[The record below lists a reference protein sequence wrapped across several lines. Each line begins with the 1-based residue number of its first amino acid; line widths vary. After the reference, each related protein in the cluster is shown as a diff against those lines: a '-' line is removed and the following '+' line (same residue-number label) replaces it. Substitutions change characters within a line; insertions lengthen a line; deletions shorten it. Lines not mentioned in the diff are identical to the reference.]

1 MATKPNIPDFPDLPD
16 VGSMIAQACELIANI
31 RGIPYDFNGTLS
43 LENKFTVLFK
53 AVQEMFKAQDSL
65 IKSYK
70 DLYNF
75 INTYFDNLD
84 VQDEINKKIQ
94 SMADDGSLLAIIAPT
109 IESKTGEWLETN
121 ITNPSNPPIDKS
133 LTVENAAADA
143 KTVGT
148 LALLSSKLNITDN
161 NFDLNTCVP
170 NRIYDIST
178 IVQNSP
184 SSTAVGVCWTFSLDN
199 AATATYGQFFH
210 TTENILYYRFNVY
223 NSGWTEWKMSAV
235 NNDNIN
241 FMSSMLNI
249 TWNSF
254 DLNNAE
260 RNRIYLISTDVQ
272 NSPTKFGGVCWSFAQ
287 NNTAESIYSQFFHS
301 AENILYFRFKT
312 YTSGWTNWEKV
323 NVNGDNKKYFYDMSL
338 FQTVGV
344 IGDSYASGELYKDS
358 TNNVGD
364 NYAISWLQQ
373 LARKFGFTGF
383 NFSKGGLSTRSWL
396 TDSKGLALLNSSDPC
411 DLILLCLG
419 INDYYS
425 LGEGYLGTP
434 EDMDTHADSFYGNYS
449 KIINDVKTKNEKTR
463 MIIFT
468 IANPQE
474 TDLIDKF
481 NDAIKNIATKFK
493 IPCADENS
501 YNYFKSDLFSKNMI
515 GGHPI
520 AVNYNG
526 MGVTINDMISDT
538 MQTNQYYFNDLFL

>member
-16 VGSMIAQACELIANI
+16 VGNMIAQACELIANI

-53 AVQEMFKAQDSL
+53 TVQEMFKAQDSL

-75 INTYFDNLD
+75 INTYFDKLD
-84 VQDEINKKIQ
+84 VQEEINKKIQ
-94 SMADDGSLLAIIAPT
+94 SMVDDGSLLAIIAPT
-109 IESKTGEWLETN
+109 IETKTGEWLETN

-148 LALLSSKLNITDN
+148 YALLSSKLNITDN
-161 NFDLNTCVP
+161 SFDLNNAEP
-170 NRIYDIST
+170 NRIYDISVV
-178 IVQNSP
+178 VQNSP
-184 SSTAVGVCWTFSLDN
+184 STTAVGVCWTVSLDN
-199 AATATYGQFFH
+199 AATSTYDQFFH

-223 NSGWTEWKMSAV
+223 NHGWTDWKMVGV

-241 FMSSMLNI
+241 FMSSNLNI
-249 TWNSF
+249 TWDGF
-254 DLNNAE
+254 DLNTCE
-260 RNRIYLISTDVQ
+260 PNRIYLISIAAQ
-272 NSPTKFGGVCWSFAQ
+272 NAPTNYGGVCWSFAQ
-287 NNTAESIYSQFFHS
+287 NNTATSIYSQFFHS
-301 AENILYFRFKT
+301 AENILYFRFNT
-312 YTSGWTNWEKV
+312 YTSGWTDWKKV
-323 NVNGDNKKYFYDMSL
+323 NVNADNKKYYYDMSL

-344 IGDSYASGELYKDS
+344 IGDSYASGELYSDS

-364 NYAISWLQQ
+364 NYTISWLQQ
-373 LARKFGFTGF
+373 LARKFGFTGI

-396 TDSKGLALLNSSDPC
+396 TDSRGLALLNSSNSC

-419 INDYYS
+419 INDYYN
-425 LGEGYLGTP
+425 LGEEYLGTP
-434 EDMDTHADSFYGNYS
+434 ADMDTLADSFYGNYA

-468 IANPQE
+468 IANPQK
-474 TDLIDKF
+474 TDLINKF
-481 NDAIKNIATKFK
+481 NDAIKNIATKFR

-501 YNYFKSDLFSKNMI
+501 YDYFTSDLFSKNMI

-538 MQTNQYYFNDLFL
+538 MQSNQYYFNDLFL